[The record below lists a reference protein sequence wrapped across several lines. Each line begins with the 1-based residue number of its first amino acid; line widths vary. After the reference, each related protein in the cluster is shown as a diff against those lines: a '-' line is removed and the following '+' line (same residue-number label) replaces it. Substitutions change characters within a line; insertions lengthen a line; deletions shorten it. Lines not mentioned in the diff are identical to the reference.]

1 MPTIRSGDAD
11 IFYDASGEGD
21 PLLLIMGLGTD
32 SKAWLLQVPEFSKT
46 HRVLVYDN
54 RGVGA
59 SSTPSGPYST
69 AQMAADALAV
79 LDAADVER
87 AHVLGVSLGGAIAQ
101 HLVLKAPERVRS
113 LILASTWAG
122 PTNWRTRIREM
133 QLGIIEAGGRDA
145 LIRARMLFLF
155 APPFFEASPQ
165 LVDLIEQRMAS
176 DGASLGG
183 YLLHLEAA
191 ESHDLRARLAQIKA
205 PTLVLTGGRDIL
217 VPPELSREVAS
228 LIPDAS
234 FMSFDAA
241 AHAVQFEAVEDF
253 NRAVL
258 DFLNRH

>member
-11 IFYDASGEGD
+11 IFYESSGDGD

-46 HRVLVYDN
+46 HRVIVYDN
-54 RGVGA
+54 RGVGD

-79 LDAADVER
+79 LDAAEVER
-87 AHVLGVSLGGAIAQ
+87 AHVLGVSLGGTIAQ
-101 HLVLKAPERVRS
+101 HLALKAPERIRS

-122 PTNWRTRIREM
+122 PTNWRSRVREM
-133 QLGIIEAGGRDA
+133 QLGIIEHGGRDA
-145 LIRARMLFLF
+145 LIRSRMLFLF
-155 APPFFEASPQ
+155 APPLFESSPQ
-165 LVDLIEQRMAS
+165 LVDLIEQRMSS

-183 YLLHLEAA
+183 YLLHLDAA
-191 ESHDLRARLAQIKA
+191 ESHDLRDRLGEIKA
-205 PTLVLTGGRDIL
+205 PTLVLTGGRDVL
-217 VPPELSREVAS
+217 VPPELSNEVAS
-228 LIPDAS
+228 LIPGAS
-234 FMSFDAA
+234 FQAFDAA

-258 DFLNRH
+258 EFISRH